1 MSVQVTSKT
10 EALKDQ
16 AKWQLYRIR
25 FSQTEKEREEIFV
38 KLENCNKRLRK
49 LLQISEDNVDMTQK
63 RLAAQTVET
72 TALCRF
78 WRQAS
83 RVFKAL
89 SVVWNCNC
97 QPQHC
102 AKLLLEHRA
111 STSTDF
117 HFLYAKG
124 AGSGET
130 ARRIKITERNTDVD
144 AAGTRTSRPKAEIGN
159 MSTHNPTHRDS
170 APRRSAMKTNTATR
184 AGETRYKSLLNLD
197 PVVIGPIL
205 TCMQGT
211 AGGGY
216 HHSAKE
222 STGVHSCFNLSY

>member
-1 MSVQVTSKT
+1 MTSKT

-25 FSQTEKEREEIFV
+25 FSQSEKEREEIFV

-49 LLQISEDNVDMTQK
+49 LLQISEDNFDMTHK
-63 RLAAQTVET
+63 SVAAKNVET
-72 TALCRF
+72 NALCRF

-111 STSTDF
+111 SSSTDF
-117 HFLYAKG
+117 HLLYAKG
-124 AGSGET
+124 AESGEA
-130 ARRIKITERNTDVD
+130 ARRIKITEKDKDVD
-144 AAGTRTSRPKAEIGN
+144 TAATRTSRSKAEIGN

-170 APRRSAMKTNTATR
+170 APRRSAMKINTASR
-184 AGETRYKSLLNLD
+184 AGEIRYESL
-197 PVVIGPIL
+197 
-205 TCMQGT
+205 
-211 AGGGY
+211 
-216 HHSAKE
+216 
-222 STGVHSCFNLSY
+222 